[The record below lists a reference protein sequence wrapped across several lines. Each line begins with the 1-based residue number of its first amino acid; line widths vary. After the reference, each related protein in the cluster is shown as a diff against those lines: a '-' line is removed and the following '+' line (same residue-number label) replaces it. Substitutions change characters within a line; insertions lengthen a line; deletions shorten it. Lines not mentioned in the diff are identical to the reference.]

1 MNKYNKITNPKTGRK
16 VKVDGKLGRQII
28 QSYINNLNGGQTN
41 SYLDPDCSD
50 FGECCPAEYYGNPV
64 VEPTKPLYKV
74 GDYVFTKCNNILNPD
89 GTTTPHNEEGTIINV
104 SEALDEIV
112 HDEECGADRW
122 GEVFTIADC
131 ECCIDRRE
139 SGSVWF
145 LADNIRKYFIRYS
158 DDYIDLVDE
167 AYIEKRA

>member
-64 VEPTKPLYKV
+64 VEPTEPLYKV
-74 GDYVFTKCNNILNPD
+74 GDYVYTECNSILNAELIV
-89 GTTTPHNEEGTIINV
+89 GAKYLLLLTVNV
-104 SEALDEIV
+104 A
-112 HDEECGADRW
+112 
-122 GEVFTIADC
+122 
-131 ECCIDRRE
+131 
-139 SGSVWF
+139 
-145 LADNIRKYFIRYS
+145 
-158 DDYIDLVDE
+158 
-167 AYIEKRA
+167 